1 MTTMTFWQRS
11 ARMINLCIGLSGALL
26 IVWFVKLTGDVLR
39 GPGDDNPIVFV
50 FYLGA
55 LAALVPS
62 WGLIRAAA
70 GWGFGTLQAWIWLFT
85 ALAALCILITFAW
98 QFL

>member
-1 MTTMTFWQRS
+1 MATLTLWQQ
-11 ARMINLCIGLSGALL
+11 AAKMINLCIGLSGALL
-26 IVWFVKLTGDVLR
+26 IAWFVKLTSDVLR

-55 LAALVPS
+55 VAALVPT

-70 GWGFGTLQAWIWLFT
+70 GWGFGTLLAWIWLC
-85 ALAALCILITFAW
+85 ASLAALCILFAFAW